1 MTGTG
6 TQNDPFIPENWDELK
21 NAAETA
27 GAYVRLP
34 SGAEWDMNDQYPEGV
49 PSIGLLCA
57 ELDGNGSVIKNIRMS
72 GGGGV
77 FVRANVDGYSAVRN
91 LTFDNVYI
99 SGDSKMFDFQNT
111 FYSRIIVFDNVR
123 ISRTELYNSTLFNL
137 IRDYVNCQG
146 CSIAVWF
153 SEGVFGGDYL
163 TCVDTSI
170 NIEGTVTAS
179 GFGALSLKSSE
190 VTGEVRSVG
199 QQGSILINSNSDV
212 SIFDISLLNYS
223 DVYYSGNNPV
233 LCNIS
238 KTGGATVSAN
248 LIQAT
253 EAQMKDA
260 DWLHDH
266 GFPCGRG

>member
-6 TQNDPFIPENWDELK
+6 TQVDPLVPENWDELK

-34 SGAEWDMNDQYPEGV
+34 SGAEWDMNEQYPEGV

-91 LTFDNVYI
+91 LAFDNIYI
-99 SGDSKMFDFQNT
+99 SGGSKMFDFQNT
-111 FYSRIIVFDNVR
+111 FYSRVIVFDNVR
-123 ISRTELYNSTLFNL
+123 ISRAELYNSTLFNL
-137 IRDYVNCQG
+137 TRDYVNCQG

-163 TCVDTSI
+163 TCIDTGI
-170 NIEGTVTAS
+170 NIKGTVAAS
-179 GFGALSLKSSE
+179 GFGPLLLKSSKL
-190 VTGEVRSVG
+190 TGEVSCAD
-199 QQGSILINSNSDV
+199 QQGVFIDSNSDV
-212 SIFDISLLNYS
+212 SVLDISLTDFS
-223 DVYYSGNNPV
+223 GISYSGNNPV

-260 DWLHDH
+260 EWLHTH